1 MAYDTLYVDFCSSKI
16 VVLLEDSQ
24 GKLPLRYSVEFV
36 DQDTIRNGQIYNLE
50 NISQKIKKAV
60 QNAAEREKIEPDKVY
75 VGFSDPEAE
84 YITSVGMSACGTP
97 ENPSEISHSHLKEAI
112 LNSCAVKL
120 EEGRI
125 IVQAIPIEFSVD
137 SKSDIKHP
145 IGMLAVRLEVQ
156 TGLVTVKK
164 SSLLNYKKA
173 LEKAGFY
180 ADRFYYQPISEIF
193 GLTND
198 EEKESGVLFIDIG
211 RDLTN
216 FGLISE
222 NKLKMVGTLPIGGI
236 HLNKDLKFYFGISLE
251 KAEEVKKEISRIML
265 PENEERETYILNTH
279 GRKAHETTVGT
290 IAKYFE
296 DRLSE
301 IFEYIKE
308 KITREDLKRTYN
320 IVKLTGGT
328 SEIENIEKLAEKV
341 FGVYSETFVPSEE
354 LENQINN
361 WNMIFNSTLSSTIAL
376 YQYVNY
382 EKANSISKK
391 EGEEVV
397 SLKNLLK
404 RLFSK

>member
-279 GRKAHETTVGT
+279 GRKAHETTLGT